1 MLILA
6 SETAIIISVPTG
18 HHLQMQ
24 TTFAKIFDQ
33 YDQELPTPI
42 HVDLLA
48 KYLSGYDKTEKEYI
62 LQGFSK
68 GFTVFSAISDTQVQ
82 CRNLQS
88 ALLRPGIVAEKI
100 QTELGAGRFAGPFYH
115 PPLPKFH
122 VSPLGLCPK
131 KEPNKF
137 RVIHH
142 LSYPKGGSVNDFI
155 SSEYSSV
162 QYSRIQD
169 AISAIKMYQSD
180 VYLAKC
186 DIEMAY
192 RNLPLSPNEYHKF
205 GFIWDNQFYYDKC
218 LAMGCASSCQIF
230 ERLSTSLEWIG
241 QNRYSRGC
249 CCIF

>member
-131 KEPNKF
+131 KEPN
-137 RVIHH
+137 RLRMIHH
-142 LSYPKGGSVNDFI
+142 LSYPKG
-155 SSEYSSV
+155 
-162 QYSRIQD
+162 
-169 AISAIKMYQSD
+169 
-180 VYLAKC
+180 
-186 DIEMAY
+186 
-192 RNLPLSPNEYHKF
+192 
-205 GFIWDNQFYYDKC
+205 
-218 LAMGCASSCQIF
+218 
-230 ERLSTSLEWIG
+230 
-241 QNRYSRGC
+241 
-249 CCIF
+249 

>member
-6 SETAIIISVPTG
+6 SETAIIISFPTG

-100 QTELGAGRFAGPFYH
+100 QTELAAGRFAGSFDH
-115 PPLPKFH
+115 PLFQNFMFLLWAY
-122 VSPLGLCPK
+122 VRK
-131 KEPNKF
+131 KNQ
-137 RVIHH
+137 
-142 LSYPKGGSVNDFI
+142 I
-155 SSEYSSV
+155 SLEYSTIFLI
-162 QYSRIQD
+162 RKGALLMI
-169 AISAIKMYQSD
+169 
-180 VYLAKC
+180 L
-186 DIEMAY
+186 
-192 RNLPLSPNEYHKF
+192 YHQNILQCKIV
-205 GFIWDNQFYYDKC
+205 GFRMQF
-218 LAMGCASSCQIF
+218 
-230 ERLSTSLEWIG
+230 RP
-241 QNRYSRGC
+241 
-249 CCIF
+249 

>member
-6 SETAIIISVPTG
+6 SETAIIISVLTG

-100 QTELGAGRFAGPFYH
+100 QTELAAGRFAGPFDH
-115 PPLPKFH
+115 PLLP
-122 VSPLGLCPK
+122 
-131 KEPNKF
+131 
-137 RVIHH
+137 
-142 LSYPKGGSVNDFI
+142 
-155 SSEYSSV
+155 
-162 QYSRIQD
+162 
-169 AISAIKMYQSD
+169 
-180 VYLAKC
+180 
-186 DIEMAY
+186 
-192 RNLPLSPNEYHKF
+192 
-205 GFIWDNQFYYDKC
+205 
-218 LAMGCASSCQIF
+218 
-230 ERLSTSLEWIG
+230 
-241 QNRYSRGC
+241 
-249 CCIF
+249 